1 MIRNLLTNIYVTSRL
16 LVSLGAL
23 AAAFSIPSF
32 HIRAIII
39 TLTFLY
45 FSLAILSYYKLKLG
59 HYINKYLD
67 VFYFAGFFTFSSIY
81 TYPLSLISIGLF
93 SPRQSKVS
101 FLITAES
108 LAFDIYK
115 VHQNI
120 PYMLFLAS
128 LQLGMLVAS
137 MCPDIISALKKEHH
151 KILNLRTAYKDML
164 KHLDAWE
171 KDQLKHQE
179 SKFILEKALESKNM
193 DEFLEALK
201 KRFDLVD
208 ISIKRIESIL
218 PYETK
223 KDYKNGVLQVNLP
236 KDGYSI
242 VLNVEFSNPI
252 DLYNENLISNLEY
265 IAGIFSFSY
274 MERVSHETLL
284 WANHEVA

>member
-16 LVSLGAL
+16 LVSLGAV
-23 AAAFSIPSF
+23 AAAFFIPSF
-32 HIRAIII
+32 HVRAIII

-67 VFYFAGFFTFSSIY
+67 VLYFAGFFTFSSIY

-115 VHQNI
+115 AHQNI

-128 LQLGMLVAS
+128 LQLGILVAS

-151 KILNLRTAYKDML
+151 KISNLRIAYKDML
-164 KHLDAWE
+164 KHLDVWE
-171 KDQLKHQE
+171 KDQLRHQE
-179 SKFILEKALESKNM
+179 SKFILEKAIESKNI
-193 DEFLEALK
+193 DEFMEALK
-201 KRFDLVD
+201 NRFDLVD
-208 ISIKRIESIL
+208 ISIRRIESVL

-223 KDYKNGVLQVNLP
+223 KDYKNGVLQVSLP

-242 VLNVEFSNPI
+242 ILNAEFANPI
-252 DLYNENLISNLEY
+252 DLYNENLMLTLEY
-265 IAGIFSFSY
+265 AAGICSLSY
-274 MERVSHETLL
+274 MERVSRETLI

>member
-1 MIRNLLTNIYVTSRL
+1 
-16 LVSLGAL
+16 
-23 AAAFSIPSF
+23 
-32 HIRAIII
+32 
-39 TLTFLY
+39 
-45 FSLAILSYYKLKLG
+45 
-59 HYINKYLD
+59 
-67 VFYFAGFFTFSSIY
+67 
-81 TYPLSLISIGLF
+81 
-93 SPRQSKVS
+93 
-101 FLITAES
+101 
-108 LAFDIYK
+108 
-115 VHQNI
+115 
-120 PYMLFLAS
+120 MLFLTS

>member
-16 LVSLGAL
+16 LVSLGAV

-81 TYPLSLISIGLF
+81 TYSLSLISIGLF
-93 SPRQSKVS
+93 SPRQSNVS

-137 MCPDIISALKKEHH
+137 MCPDIISAFKKEHR
-151 KILNLRTAYKDML
+151 KIINLRTAYKDML

-242 VLNVEFSNPI
+242 VLNVEFSNPT

-274 MERVSHETLL
+274 MERVSHETLV